1 MAVGLSSRT
10 GEREMS
16 EVAGAARIALS
27 GRAIVV
33 CPHDR
38 EKRVVTDV
46 EQVVYL
52 GHVAGVAYD
61 PTEHVLHLCSCCGN
75 LFVRLDDT
83 PSFCEPCGG
92 PLRHALAG
100 PLPEPKGRIR

>member
-1 MAVGLSSRT
+1 
-10 GEREMS
+10 MS
-16 EVAGAARIALS
+16 ESTGARLTLAGKVV
-27 GRAIVV
+27 VV

-38 EKRVVTDV
+38 QKRVVTDR
-46 EQVVYL
+46 EHVVYL

-61 PTEHVLHLCSCCGN
+61 PRKHVIHLCACCEN
-75 LFVRLDDT
+75 LYVRLDDT

-100 PLPEPKGRIR
+100 PLVEQKGRVT